1 MKNFGKKV
9 RVECDFCADVKDS
22 KRVAVS
28 NLDDAEVSLDNDND
42 LSFIYYGSSGVDYLF
57 VSINY
62 CPMCGRKLEEDECY
76 TEMNLDRTAI
86 EELGK
91 HFGKGFD
98 IGLKNIAI
106 GNTQEEID
114 KMVNALKDGEHFIRG
129 RGRER
134 FEKQ

>member
-9 RVECDFCADVKDS
+9 RVECD
-22 KRVAVS
+22 
-28 NLDDAEVSLDNDND
+28 
-42 LSFIYYGSSGVDYLF
+42 
-57 VSINY
+57 
-62 CPMCGRKLEEDECY
+62 
-76 TEMNLDRTAI
+76 
-86 EELGK
+86 
-91 HFGKGFD
+91 FGKGFD

-106 GNTQEEID
+106 GDTQEEID